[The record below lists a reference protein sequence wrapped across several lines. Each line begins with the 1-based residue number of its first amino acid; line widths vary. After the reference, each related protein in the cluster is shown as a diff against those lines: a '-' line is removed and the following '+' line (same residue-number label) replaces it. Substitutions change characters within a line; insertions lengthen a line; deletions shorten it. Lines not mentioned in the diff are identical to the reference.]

1 MTERDFVLQGAAG
14 EKLSSM
20 AYNSL
25 REMIVYGQLRPGE
38 RLYPNDLAQ
47 RFGISATPVKEA
59 ITRLATEGYLVAI
72 PRRGYNVTV
81 PTPKRIRELWQV
93 RLGLEVTAGELLIAG
108 LKRGDLGAAV
118 IADLEHHLYR
128 LEAEGS
134 DEHRAHIELNAAFH
148 QKLVELAG
156 NDTLTGLYVS
166 IAQHT
171 VGAWVQTG
179 LTTWKERLPAEK
191 REHEAI
197 LEAMRHLDED
207 RFRSAM
213 KDHLT
218 RSLADALEDLSH
230 RDPDMEGRS
239 S

>member
-1 MTERDFVLQGAAG
+1 MHRAWGSTCPGSSSRSALARNGRMTERDFVLQGAAG

-20 AYNSL
+20 AYNPL

-93 RLGLEVTAGELLIAG
+93 RLGLEVPAGELLIAG

-148 QKLVELAG
+148 QKLVEL
-156 NDTLTGLYVS
+156 
-166 IAQHT
+166 
-171 VGAWVQTG
+171 
-179 LTTWKERLPAEK
+179 
-191 REHEAI
+191 
-197 LEAMRHLDED
+197 
-207 RFRSAM
+207 
-213 KDHLT
+213 
-218 RSLADALEDLSH
+218 
-230 RDPDMEGRS
+230 
-239 S
+239 